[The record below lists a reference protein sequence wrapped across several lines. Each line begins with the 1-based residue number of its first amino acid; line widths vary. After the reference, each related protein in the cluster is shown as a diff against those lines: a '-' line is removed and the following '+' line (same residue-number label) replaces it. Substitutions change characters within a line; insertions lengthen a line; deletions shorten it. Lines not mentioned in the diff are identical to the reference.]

1 MAGEQHQ
8 QRWQGAGAARDID
21 PMDRFM
27 CPICLEVLETPIRV
41 KCGHV
46 FCSTCLHQ
54 CMKQKNPLCGVC
66 RCPLIPGRKEA
77 ELERQM
83 ETTETSCKGCSRK
96 MFISQLRAHAATCS
110 KYENYVMEGI
120 KSVTK
125 EQPPNAKNVPN
136 RFTFVCPYCKEHNLD
151 QDGLVDHCRKY
162 HFSDPTPVVRV
173 SDLLILG
180 LVKRQASCC
189 LLAPGNHSLFIY
201 VCLTRPLNAIIRCYT
216 FQRKVWKEDGVWFK
230 FTWEEYWR
238 KVVSRHML
246 LVKEEHANALADWQV
261 SLCHGRR

>member
-162 HFSDPTPVVRV
+162 HFSDPTPVVCPICASMPWGDPNYRSANFMEHV
-173 SDLLILG
+173 HRRHRFSYDTFVDYNTDEESMMHDA
-180 LVKRQASCC
+180 LVR
-189 LLAPGNHSLFIY
+189 SLMD
-201 VCLTRPLNAIIRCYT
+201 N
-216 FQRKVWKEDGVWFK
+216 
-230 FTWEEYWR
+230 
-238 KVVSRHML
+238 
-246 LVKEEHANALADWQV
+246 
-261 SLCHGRR
+261 